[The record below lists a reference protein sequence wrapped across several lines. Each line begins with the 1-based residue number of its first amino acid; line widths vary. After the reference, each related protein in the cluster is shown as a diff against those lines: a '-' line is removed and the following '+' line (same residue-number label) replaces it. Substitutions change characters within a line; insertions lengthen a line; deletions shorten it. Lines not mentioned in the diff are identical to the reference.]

1 MRNKLR
7 GKERVSLTGGNFAAL
22 IYVSV
27 LQCEYIILCDA
38 DKTSFQKR
46 DMPITKHHVLPTA
59 IVIVAVK
66 SQ

>member
-27 LQCEYIILCDA
+27 LQRVYIVLCDA
-38 DKTSFQKR
+38 DKTGFFKL
-46 DMPITKHHVLPTA
+46 DMAIIKQYILTAA
-59 IVIVAVK
+59 IVIDAVK
-66 SQ
+66 SR